1 MWVGRSRIE
10 GTSLSQAAIEAATE
24 EGYMMEWAHKTL
36 AAYMKTM
43 PQKLSGG
50 VENETE

>member
-10 GTSLSQAAIEAATE
+10 GTSFQAAIEAATE
-24 EGYMMEWAHKTL
+24 EEYMMEWVHRTL
-36 AAYMKTM
+36 VAYTKTM